1 MTARWSI
8 ALVLAALAAAYAA
21 SGGATQAQAAGD
33 VPFSVGDRVTLTFD
47 YAGQAL
53 SSTVDCTVAEFRSG
67 YVRCVPADGFKA
79 NRYDT
84 WYSLR
89 QVIRVLKHGK

>member
-33 VPFSVGDRVTLTFD
+33 VPFSVGDRV

-53 SSTVDCTVAEFRSG
+53 SSTVDCTVAEFQSG

-79 NRYDT
+79 SRYDT